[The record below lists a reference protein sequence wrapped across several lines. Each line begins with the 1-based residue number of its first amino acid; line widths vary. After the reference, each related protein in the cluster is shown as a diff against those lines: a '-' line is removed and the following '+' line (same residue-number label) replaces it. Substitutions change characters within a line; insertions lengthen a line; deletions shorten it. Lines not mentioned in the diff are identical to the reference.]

1 MATPFSSFETATW
14 AERTFAGVAVGD
26 VRRTRRIVQIAHA
39 MAEQPGVPIP
49 HLFDSWSDTKAA
61 YSVFRFPTVTPDRVQ
76 KPHRAQVARQIAEAG
91 QTILLIEDT
100 TTLSWSGNLPIQ
112 GLGPIGTGREHEQGF
127 LLHSTVAVRW
137 TAPDSAQSTR
147 PPVDVLGLADQVYH
161 IRTPRPEGENKQ
173 DSQARKNRARE
184 SELWSRT
191 GKHLGK
197 APAGVR
203 WERVCDRGADI
214 YEFLAQ
220 CTELGQGFIVRAA
233 QDRALVDAQGNDIGK
248 LFAALSQAKPL
259 GSFTLSLRSRPGNP
273 ARTVR
278 LAVASLSIVLRSPR
292 RPGQK
297 AGRME
302 PVRCT
307 VVWVVELDP
316 PPGAEP
322 LEWVLLTDAPVDTLE
337 EAMEV
342 VRKYSARWLI
352 EEFHAALK
360 TGLGAER
367 LQLEAVERLFAAIA
381 VMSLVALR
389 LVGLRETARI
399 TPDAPAESTG
409 LSELELRV
417 LRARLKRPI
426 QTVGEVALAIG
437 RLGGHLNRKSDGLP
451 GWKTLWRGMK
461 RLNLLVQGVLLAPTL
476 NKFG

>member
-100 TTLSWSGNLPIQ
+100 TTLSWSGNLPIR

-273 ARTVR
+273 ARALR

-297 AGRME
+297 AARRE

-307 VVWVVELDP
+307 V
-316 PPGAEP
+316 
-322 LEWVLLTDAPVDTLE
+322 
-337 EAMEV
+337 
-342 VRKYSARWLI
+342 
-352 EEFHAALK
+352 
-360 TGLGAER
+360 
-367 LQLEAVERLFAAIA
+367 
-381 VMSLVALR
+381 
-389 LVGLRETARI
+389 
-399 TPDAPAESTG
+399 
-409 LSELELRV
+409 
-417 LRARLKRPI
+417 
-426 QTVGEVALAIG
+426 G
-437 RLGGHLNRKSDGLP
+437 RMGR
-451 GWKTLWRGMK
+451 
-461 RLNLLVQGVLLAPTL
+461 
-476 NKFG
+476 